1 MVEMEASW
9 EFSECRADG
18 VKGGRSIRGGV
29 GGDSLPPRKRLLAG
43 LRQNGWV
50 SSLPGM
56 VVSPGTEGFTH
67 GVGEKVM
74 PAADGEGK
82 DGVVGADQEEGC
94 TGCHSVGSNSEL
106 QRIKHVAFY
115 LRLCKSCVLLYNKSM
130 FCPHCVAMYHDASL
144 LGDPALWLLCCCW
157 GCSVHAECEKKQTP
171 AARIDASS
179 YVCPDCVTMASLHK
193 ETSNGLSGSRSK
205 VSSGTV
211 GVNCRMETGVSAAPA
226 TVAAGWSSPSY
237 KKARMS

>member
-1 MVEMEASW
+1 MMEMEASW
-9 EFSECRADG
+9 EFSQCRADG

-94 TGCHSVGSNSEL
+94 TGCHSVESN
-106 QRIKHVAFY
+106 K
-115 LRLCKSCVLLYNKSM
+115 
-130 FCPHCVAMYHDASL
+130 
-144 LGDPALWLLCCCW
+144 
-157 GCSVHAECEKKQTP
+157 CEKKQTP

-179 YVCPDCVTMASLHK
+179 YVCPDCVTMASLH
-193 ETSNGLSGSRSK
+193 ETSNGVSGSRSK

-211 GVNCRMETGVSAAPA
+211 GVNCRMETGVSAASA

-237 KKARMS
+237 KKAQMS

>member
-18 VKGGRSIRGGV
+18 VEGGRSIMGGV

-67 GVGEKVM
+67 GVGEKGM

-82 DGVVGADQEEGC
+82 DGMVG
-94 TGCHSVGSNSEL
+94 EL
-106 QRIKHVAFY
+106 IKKRA
-115 LRLCKSCVLLYNKSM
+115 
-130 FCPHCVAMYHDASL
+130 A
-144 LGDPALWLLCCCW
+144 LGVIAWR
-157 GCSVHAECEKKQTP
+157 AT
-171 AARIDASS
+171 
-179 YVCPDCVTMASLHK
+179 
-193 ETSNGLSGSRSK
+193 
-205 VSSGTV
+205 
-211 GVNCRMETGVSAAPA
+211 VNCRESSMWLSIYGCASLVSYFTIRVCFAPIA
-226 TVAAGWSSPSY
+226 LLCIMMQVC
-237 KKARMS
+237 